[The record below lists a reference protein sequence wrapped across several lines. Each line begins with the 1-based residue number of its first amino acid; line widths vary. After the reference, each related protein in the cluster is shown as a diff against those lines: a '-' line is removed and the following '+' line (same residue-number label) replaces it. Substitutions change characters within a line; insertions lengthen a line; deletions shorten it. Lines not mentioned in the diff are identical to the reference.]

1 VIGPDGNVEMYSP
14 GAGLVALF
22 SERLSIAVGVAQ
34 PLVPEA
40 GSLVLIGHIV
50 VTSHHTVRAK
60 CLLHLVPHPKSAT
73 DRLCAAA
80 SVSEYKNGFFGRGG

>member
-22 SERLSIAVGVAQ
+22 SPRLSIIIIAVGVAQ

-50 VTSHHTVRAK
+50 VSSHHTVRAK
-60 CLLHLVPHPKSAT
+60 CLLHLVPNPKSAT
-73 DRLCAAA
+73 EHRLA
-80 SVSEYKNGFFGRGG
+80 NIRTDFFGRGG